1 MRLPSYL
8 RRPLLRFLA
17 ASIVLSGIV
26 GQANAVGIENPL
38 TGSTWFAEDAT
49 DDGMLEFAQGGCS
62 AAAAQAAAESGGQVL
77 SVQVVD
83 RGGQT
88 VCVVTVLVPGRDGS
102 RPRRQTITVPQ

>member
-1 MRLPSYL
+1 MIRLL
-8 RRPLLRFLA
+8 V
-17 ASIVLSGIV
+17 ASFVLSGIV
-26 GQANAVGIENPL
+26 VEANAVAFDNPL
-38 TGSTWFAEDAT
+38 RGSARSLEDKADAGT
-49 DDGMLEFAQGGCS
+49 MEFAQGGCS